1 MQVPYF
7 PEADECIRGRLCT
20 LLFML
25 AFLAIMCVVAYGCAN
40 AIRDSSYVWE
50 AVRDDSLD
58 CLTTQ
63 VAGGRIVAMPGNGWA
78 PRDGFIQLQLGDSSI
93 GGKRIEAVYTEGD
106 CLVVVM
112 GGFASASGE
121 ATTDLTLSEYRLTGK
136 LAAETVSD
144 VVLKYHGTHQTVERA
159 FG

>member
-1 MQVPYF
+1 
-7 PEADECIRGRLCT
+7 
-20 LLFML
+20 
-25 AFLAIMCVVAYGCAN
+25 
-40 AIRDSSYVWE
+40 
-50 AVRDDSLD
+50 
-58 CLTTQ
+58 
-63 VAGGRIVAMPGNGWA
+63 MPGNGWA